1 MLLDGFF
8 WGLLGWLLLWLGSF
22 PHSLPSYR
30 PKKAETLLLW
40 NVSVNGLHVFQPRD
54 CLGGGEKCLEITW
67 TPSTNSENSWFLL
80 DCYGNW
86 ASTARRILNLGIFRG
101 YVYYVL
107 LAQIL
112 PRCLGNTEISRV
124 QKMSTKCPK
133 SPTELVTRFH
143 RAILA
148 GLYSAPS
155 GFSALE
161 KPQVWSKFG
170 RKSWSTLCGSYI
182 PKNHGKSP
190 CLMGKST
197 ISTGPSIPCRFL
209 YVSQRV
215 MVQKTAPY
223 EWSMVANLIPLHKV
237 AV

>member
-22 PHSLPSYR
+22 PAIISPQKSRNSVALERLRQWPACFPAPRLPR
-30 PKKAETLLLW
+30 RGREMP
-40 NVSVNGLHVFQPRD
+40 GD
-54 CLGGGEKCLEITW
+54 TW

-124 QKMSTKCPK
+124 QKMSTKCPNLPLSWWLVSIGRYWRDYIQHPQVFQPWK
-133 SPTELVTRFH
+133 SPR
-143 RAILA
+143 
-148 GLYSAPS
+148 
-155 GFSALE
+155 
-161 KPQVWSKFG
+161 FG
-170 RKSWSTLCGSYI
+170 RNLGE
-182 PKNHGKSP
+182 
-190 CLMGKST
+190 LMV
-197 ISTGPSIPCRFL
+197 
-209 YVSQRV
+209 Y
-215 MVQKTAPY
+215 
-223 EWSMVANLIPLHKV
+223 PLW
-237 AV
+237 